1 MMSKQSL
8 AMVNPRVNRAWYDVV
23 KTPWLMKE
31 RVIIDYELLYV
42 KEGTMHITIENQAYE
57 AKPGELFLFRPGQRH
72 SICVREEGRV
82 IQPHIHFDL
91 LQYDDRE
98 QWFVSFK
105 NMDEMTEAER
115 RLIRPDVMKELFP
128 RFPARIKLTDQKY
141 AEFLLFDVIQNF
153 KNEQDV
159 YRELQLKWSFLK
171 FFTYLLRTYGY
182 TESGFNAGQ
191 STAAKIRTFLENNLQ
206 RPVHTQ
212 ELAAVFHLDESYLGK
227 LFRREFGISPI
238 KYHQSERIMR
248 SRDMLLY
255 TNASVS
261 DVAQRMGFSSVNDFS
276 RAYKR
281 QLGESPRESRGGKT
295 GIDDSAKM
303 MDKTDGIMDKQC
315 KNEREK

>member
-1 MMSKQSL
+1 MMKKIDL

-23 KTPWLMKE
+23 ETPWLMKE
-31 RVIIDYELLYV
+31 RIIIDYELLYV
-42 KEGTMHITIENQAYE
+42 KEGTMHIIIEDQAYE

-72 SICVREEGRV
+72 SICVKEEGRV

-91 LQYDDRE
+91 LQYDDQE
-98 QWFVSFK
+98 QWFVSFY
-105 NMDEMTEAER
+105 NLEQFTEEQKK
-115 RLIRPDVMKELFP
+115 LIRPDVMKELFP
-128 RFPARIKLTDQKY
+128 RFPSRIKLTDQKY
-141 AEFLLFDVIQNF
+141 AEFLMFDVIQNF
-153 KNEQDV
+153 KNKRDS

-182 TESGFNAGQ
+182 TELSYNAEQ
-191 STAAKIRTFLENNLQ
+191 STAAKIRNYLENNLQ
-206 RPVHTQ
+206 RPVHTR
-212 ELAAVFHLDESYLGK
+212 ELATVFHLDESYLGK

-281 QLGESPRESRGGKT
+281 QLRESPSESRGTK
-295 GIDDSAKM
+295 SKCF
-303 MDKTDGIMDKQC
+303 K
-315 KNEREK
+315 